1 MIEMKCFRHT
11 KPKHRYILPCS
22 TVPTSIT
29 TAAPVP
35 TTTAA
40 APVPTT
46 TAPAPVPTTIVAPVA
61 AGVTVALLLLCIV
74 LIAVMF
80 GFLWVK
86 RQRRMKA
93 ADRNIPLEIM
103 SW

>member
-1 MIEMKCFRHT
+1 MLRHT
-11 KPKHRYILPCS
+11 KPKHRCILPSCS

-40 APVPTT
+40 
-46 TAPAPVPTTIVAPVA
+46 APVPTTIVAPVA

-93 ADRNIPLEIM
+93 ADRTIPLEIM

>member
-40 APVPTT
+40 
-46 TAPAPVPTTIVAPVA
+46 APVPTTIVAPVA